1 MCLNFVEPTGVLTT
15 PHPKQWTELQAGI
28 ECLTQLLLVIDG
40 LCSSADTAYT
50 ETAETLQQQIIYNG
64 EILDIAFEAMRN
76 YKQGT
81 QSLTYLDASVHLGY
95 SLLKMLERWG
105 KQSGGKDVYVRKKKK
120 VRRRK
125 KRAGECAGV

>member
-1 MCLNFVEPTGVLTT
+1 MCPHFVEPTGVLTT
-15 PHPKQWTELQAGI
+15 PQPKQWTELQAGI

-120 VRRRK
+120 VRRRR
-125 KRAGECAGV
+125 KRAGMCAGV